1 MIQNHFKHLAEF
13 SALSLMGRG
22 KAKLI
27 DAHFTSQWMTS
38 VRGEKKKI
46 SIECVSS
53 PRTSTLE

>member
-27 DAHFTSQWMTS
+27 DAHFTSQ
-38 VRGEKKKI
+38 
-46 SIECVSS
+46 
-53 PRTSTLE
+53 